1 MLSKNN
7 QVFSA
12 GLHLAEIEYILY
24 NEEKDAPSS
33 EGGDEKQITGG
44 ALISP
49 SSLKRNVEYFPA
61 EKLEQWRYNI

>member
-1 MLSKNN
+1 MPHPLK
-7 QVFSA
+7 V
-12 GLHLAEIEYILY
+12 
-24 NEEKDAPSS
+24 
-33 EGGDEKQITGG
+33 GDEKQITGG